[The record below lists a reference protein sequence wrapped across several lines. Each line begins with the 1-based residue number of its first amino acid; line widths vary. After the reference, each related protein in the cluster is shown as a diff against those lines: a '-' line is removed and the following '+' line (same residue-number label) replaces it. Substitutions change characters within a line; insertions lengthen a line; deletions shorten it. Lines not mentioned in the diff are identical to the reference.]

1 MVKGMVQ
8 FFAAV
13 VVLFFGVLLGMQQAN
28 EGLLKMR
35 GYHDPAFQTVF
46 DVKKNQHG
54 EIEATVMGN
63 KVAVENVDE
72 KAKKLEQW
80 KMFNLFSEL
89 GKRLAEA
96 VHLAV
101 AKLLSLFGKLVE

>member
-1 MVKGMVQ
+1 MKFTLQ

-13 VVLFFGVLLGMQQAN
+13 VILFFGVLLGMQQAN
-28 EGLLKMR
+28 EGLLKMK
-35 GYHDPAFQTVF
+35 GYHDPSFQSVVA
-46 DVKKNQHG
+46 VKKNEKG
-54 EIEATVMGN
+54 AVEATVLGN
-63 KVAVENVDE
+63 KVTSETVDE

-101 AKLLSLFGKLVE
+101 TELLSLFGKLVK